1 MVSPKKVRLQI
12 TIHKDT
18 LVTIDNLIK
27 RLEKE
32 NPLVPYTRSSVL
44 EGAFIAQLNQ
54 IIQDYEGKNQ
64 KNKEEEKWK
73 F

>member
-12 TIHKDT
+12 TIHKET
-18 LVTIDNLIK
+18 LNTIDNLIK

-54 IIQDYEGKNQ
+54 IIQEHENQ
-64 KNKEEEKWK
+64 KNKEEEK
-73 F
+73 

>member
-12 TIHKDT
+12 TIYKDT

-54 IIQDYEGKNQ
+54 IIQEHENQ
-64 KNKEEEKWK
+64 KNKEEEK
-73 F
+73 

>member
-54 IIQDYEGKNQ
+54 IIEDYESKNQ
-64 KNKEEEKWK
+64 KNKEEEK
-73 F
+73 